1 MKKILISPDFLYQIS
16 LYLLLPNLATTKF
29 LILKQA
35 KKLVMRMNTR
45 KLAPGKRNIA
55 GARDRSTFHRN
66 ARYLTSSSRRWPK
79 FWISM
84 SAGCSA
90 RFEISKEK
98 ITCYSSEPAETISG
112 SLFLSEG
119 NLRWKIFMFH
129 RKSSS
134 NYRNRYRISFGIR
147 WTITTVF
154 AANGR
159 SVCVSSR
166 ESRLQSLSCPFS
178 LNSRCLRIVI
188 RRQGGRVVMMP
199 AEEEAEFEQDINW
212 LALTLWLAPIR
223 KTHCQRGL

>member
-119 NLRWKIFMFH
+119 NLRWKMFMF
-129 RKSSS
+129 RKNRAAITGMVIISALVYIEWLRLFSRRTAEVS
-134 NYRNRYRISFGIR
+134 AYRPEKAAFRACHVLSR
-147 WTITTVF
+147 WT
-154 AANGR
+154 AG
-159 SVCVSSR
+159 VCVSWYGVKAGGSLWCPQR
-166 ESRLQSLSCPFS
+166 RKQSL
-178 LNSRCLRIVI
+178 NR
-188 RRQGGRVVMMP
+188 
-199 AEEEAEFEQDINW
+199 
-212 LALTLWLAPIR
+212 TLID
-223 KTHCQRGL
+223 